1 MEKLFNFIDD
11 TTGGGFAHILC
22 GLLFPF
28 VLFASINLKMPNYL
42 FYIFLMSIIIGIRGW
57 IKLLN
62 STERMSEEMD
72 KLKNENEK
80 LKNQIKEESKLIS
93 IKK

>member
-11 TTGGGFAHILC
+11 ITGGEFAHILC
-22 GLLFPF
+22 GLLYPLS
-28 VLFASINLKMPNYL
+28 LFASFNLNMPNYL

-62 STERMSEEMD
+62 STERMSVEMD

-80 LKNQIKEESKLIS
+80 LKNQIKEESKVI
-93 IKK
+93 

>member
-1 MEKLFNFIDD
+1 MEKLLNFIDN
-11 TTGGGFAHILC
+11 TTGGEFAHILF
-22 GLLFPF
+22 GLLYPLS
-28 VLFASINLKMPNYL
+28 LFASINLNMPNYL

-62 STERMSEEMD
+62 STERMSVEMD

-80 LKNQIKEESKLIS
+80 LKNQIKEESKVI
-93 IKK
+93 